1 MLEYDLKGDLHGEV
15 SIFSMRVVM
24 MSKACRRAT
33 DMSPLVSRSTDLDQP
48 VAGLLRVDLLGH
60 GVGIAGLFEV
70 SIFLHTSPP
79 LAELLLQRRRFRR
92 TSSRPSS
99 QSVGTMKWLHR
110 LHPLHDNLQLTGS
123 P

>member
-1 MLEYDLKGDLHGEV
+1 MAKVHLF
-15 SIFSMRVVM
+15 SIEVVM
-24 MSKACRRAT
+24 PKACRRT
-33 DMSPLVSRSTDLDQP
+33 TGMSRLVARHTDLDQAVP
-48 VAGLLRVDLLGH
+48 GLLRVDLLGH

-70 SIFLHTSPP
+70 SIFLHTSPS
-79 LAELLLQRRRFRR
+79 LTELLLQRRRLRR

-99 QSVGTMKWLHR
+99 QSVSTMKWLHR